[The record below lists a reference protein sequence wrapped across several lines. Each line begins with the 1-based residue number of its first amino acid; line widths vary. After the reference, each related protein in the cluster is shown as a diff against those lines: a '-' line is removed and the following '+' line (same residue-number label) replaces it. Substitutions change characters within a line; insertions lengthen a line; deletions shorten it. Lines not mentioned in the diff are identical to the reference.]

1 MRIRVEVRSHVRI
14 RVEVRSHEVEEKVW
28 SQEDEEEEEG
38 ELRRVGGW
46 GEDPRR

>member
-14 RVEVRSHEVEEKVW
+14 RVEVCSHEVEEKVW
-28 SQEDEEEEEG
+28 SQEDEEEEE
-38 ELRRVGGW
+38 EEWRRVGGW